1 MNKPF
6 SFFDSLSFHTLLPK
20 DLTVD
25 KILTYS
31 LIQRKCSNCGFNN
44 QFEHLEICPDCGEKL
59 LVMKGDCNEK
69 SN

>member
-1 MNKPF
+1 MNKPS

-31 LIQRKCSNCGFNN
+31 LIQRKCPNCGFNN

-59 LVMKGDCNEK
+59 IVMKGGYDET
-69 SN
+69 SL